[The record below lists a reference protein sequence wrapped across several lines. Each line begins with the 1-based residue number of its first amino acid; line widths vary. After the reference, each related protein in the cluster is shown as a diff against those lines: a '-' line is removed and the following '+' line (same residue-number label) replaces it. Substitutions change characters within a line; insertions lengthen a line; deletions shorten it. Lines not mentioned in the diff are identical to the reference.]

1 MFDEGGWN
9 KEDGGEALSQA
20 LLRPRHRP
28 AQHCT
33 LAPRGSLQ
41 KQRRRL
47 LATLQRLEAS
57 SCTDPPQSPGPLSGD
72 SESESD
78 SVGRAGRK
86 QPRKQRQG
94 LKPRAASSPGV
105 APGAPSGSGAP
116 HPGPEAGP
124 AGRRR
129 RKDSAAEA
137 PGDSAPAPSKEQPSR
152 ELGAAAGRPVP
163 LLTRKQWRNKQKNKR
178 RQKNKFKAGAGQ
190 DVGQGTSAL
199 PASELSGVLRA
210 RMEERLQSARFRYI
224 NEQLYTSSSQEAA
237 QLFQRDPAAFAIY
250 HRGFARQVG
259 RWPENPVHRIIQ
271 YLRGRPASLVVADFG
286 CGDCKIATSVRNKVH
301 SFDLVA
307 LSPRVTVCDMAKVPL
322 ADESVDVT
330 VFCLALMGTNLQEI
344 LEEANRVLRPGADTG
359 IWGSTGIWSASSTV
373 AVATQRAKESRI
385 KQKPWWGNRKDGGTL
400 KVAEVASRFGDIRAF
415 VSAVTQLGF
424 QIVSKD
430 LGNPFFYMFDF
441 SKTGQPRAGGS
452 LPGLAL
458 RPCLYKKR

>member
-20 LLRPRHRP
+20 LLHPRRRP
-28 AQHCT
+28 AQRCPPP
-33 LAPRGSLQ
+33 PRGSLH

-57 SCTDPPQSPGPLSGD
+57 SCTEPPQSPGPLSGD

-78 SVGRAGRK
+78 SADRAGRK
-86 QPRKQRQG
+86 QPRKQRRG
-94 LKPRAASSPGV
+94 LKPRAASSPCI
-105 APGAPSGSGAP
+105 APGAPSGSSAP
-116 HPGPEAGP
+116 QAGPEPDP
-124 AGRRR
+124 ACRRR
-129 RKDSAAEA
+129 SRDCAAEA
-137 PGDSAPAPSKEQPSR
+137 PGDKARTPSKEPLSR
-152 ELGAAAGRPVP
+152 EPGAATGGPGPV
-163 LLTRKQWRNKQKNKR
+163 LSRKQWRNKQKNKR
-178 RQKNKFKAGAGQ
+178 RQKNKFKVGLGLDVGQ
-190 DVGQGTSAL
+190 SLGGGLDVGQGTSAL
-199 PASELSGVLRA
+199 PPSELSGALRA

-224 NEQLYTSSSQEAA
+224 NQQLYTSSSQEAA
-237 QLFQRDPAAFAIY
+237 RLFQHDPAAFAIY

-322 ADESVDVT
+322 ADESVDVA
-330 VFCLALMGTNLQEI
+330 VFCLALMGTNLREI
-344 LEEANRVLRPGADTG
+344 LEEANRVLRPGG
-359 IWGSTGIWSASSTV
+359 M
-373 AVATQRAKESRI
+373 
-385 KQKPWWGNRKDGGTL
+385 L
-400 KVAEVASRFGDIRAF
+400 KVAEVASRFADIRAF

-430 LGNPFFYMFDF
+430 LDNPFFYMFDF
-441 SKTGQPRAGGS
+441 SKTGPPRAGGK
-452 LPGLAL
+452 LLGLAL

>member
-190 DVGQGTSAL
+190 DVGRG
-199 PASELSGVLRA
+199 PRHCPRLSSRGCCGPGW
-210 RMEERLQSARFRYI
+210 EERLQSARFRYI

-271 YLRGRPASLVVADFG
+271 YLRGRPGLAGGGRFWLRRLQ
-286 CGDCKIATSVRNKVH
+286 DCDQCQEQG
-301 SFDLVA
+301 SF
-307 LSPRVTVCDMAKVPL
+307 
-322 ADESVDVT
+322 
-330 VFCLALMGTNLQEI
+330 I
-344 LEEANRVLRPGADTG
+344 RPGG
-359 IWGSTGIWSASSTV
+359 
-373 AVATQRAKESRI
+373 
-385 KQKPWWGNRKDGGTL
+385 
-400 KVAEVASRFGDIRAF
+400 AEPTCHCV
-415 VSAVTQLGF
+415 
-424 QIVSKD
+424 
-430 LGNPFFYMFDF
+430 
-441 SKTGQPRAGGS
+441 
-452 LPGLAL
+452 
-458 RPCLYKKR
+458 

>member
-1 MFDEGGWN
+1 MFDEGGWT
-9 KEDGGEALSQA
+9 KEDGEEALSQA
-20 LLRPRHRP
+20 LLRPRHHP
-28 AQHCT
+28 AQPC
-33 LAPRGSLQ
+33 LSAPRGSLQ

-57 SCTDPPQSPGPLSGD
+57 SFPEPPQSPGPLSGD

-78 SVGRAGRK
+78 SADWAGRK
-86 QPRKQRQG
+86 QPRKQRRG
-94 LKPRAASSPGV
+94 LKPRAASSPRI
-105 APGAPSGSGAP
+105 APGAPSGFSAP
-116 HPGPEAGP
+116 RAGPEPDP

-129 RKDSAAEA
+129 RNDCAAEA
-137 PGDSAPAPSKEQPSR
+137 PGDKAHTPSKEPPSR
-152 ELGAAAGRPVP
+152 EPGVATGGPGPV
-163 LLTRKQWRNKQKNKR
+163 LSRKQWRNKQKNKR

-190 DVGQGTSAL
+190 DVGQSLDVGQDVGQGTSAL
-199 PASELSGVLRA
+199 PPSELSGALRA

-224 NEQLYTSSSQEAA
+224 NQQLYTSSSREAA
-237 QLFQRDPAAFAIY
+237 RLFQRDPAAFAIY

-330 VFCLALMGTNLQEI
+330 VFCLALMGTNLREI
-344 LEEANRVLRPGADTG
+344 LEEANRVLRPGG
-359 IWGSTGIWSASSTV
+359 M
-373 AVATQRAKESRI
+373 
-385 KQKPWWGNRKDGGTL
+385 L
-400 KVAEVASRFGDIRAF
+400 KVAEVASRFADIRAF

-424 QIVSKD
+424 QIVSKVRPTPSPHRGRTCPRVQQGRMGPASAPELLLPPVPQD
-430 LGNPFFYMFDF
+430 KVGQGSSLGSSWPV
-441 SKTGQPRAGGS
+441 SG
-452 LPGLAL
+452 
-458 RPCLYKKR
+458 